1 MCFNSNSVKT
11 FMIYSFLSPFSIYFF
26 PLSPSNLNL
35 DLNLQDDKETAIA
48 VLSKIYDVSR
58 LEDEIDYLAAQAEEE
73 RHKKKDVSYLQVF
86 KTKEIRLA
94 FLVGAGLQVRPS
106 VYLKYSNI
114 FLHPKLQPDKEKSRG
129 TEITT
134 SNTSWQIFVRFILF
148 LSGLSSDPT
157 DHLS

>member
-1 MCFNSNSVKT
+1 M
-11 FMIYSFLSPFSIYFF
+11 
-26 PLSPSNLNL
+26 
-35 DLNLQDDKETAIA
+35 
-48 VLSKIYDVSR
+48 LSKIYDVAR

-86 KTKEIRLA
+86 KRKEIRLA
-94 FLVGAGLQVRPS
+94 FLVGAGLQVRLS
-106 VYLKYSNI
+106 VYLKYSNS

-134 SNTSWQIFVRFILF
+134 SNTSWQISVRFILF
-148 LSGLSSDPT
+148 LSGLSPDPT

>member
-1 MCFNSNSVKT
+1 
-11 FMIYSFLSPFSIYFF
+11 MIYSFLSPFSIYFF

-35 DLNLQDDKETAIA
+35 DLNLQDDKEKAIA

-58 LEDEIDYLAAQAEEE
+58 LEDEIDYLSAQAEEE

-86 KTKEIRLA
+86 KKKEIRLA

-106 VYLKYSNI
+106 VYLKSSNV

-134 SNTSWQIFVRFILF
+134 SNTSWQVFVRFILF
-148 LSGLSSDPT
+148 LSGLSSDPI